1 MANYPL
7 IMLVL
12 IFITFLVL
20 FLILF
25 YYVFFTRPVK
35 ERIRRVILEDAEEVS
50 GVKQA
55 YYFVMQIL
63 KRLSQVALPKK
74 EEDLSRIQE
83 RLIRAGYRAKDA
95 QIIFFGSKVSLAI
108 LFLLILVLCRIYLG
122 KPSFISTIFFLVSV
136 ATLGFY
142 LPDLWVNL
150 TIRRREQ
157 KIRESF
163 PDTVDLLVVCVEGG
177 LGLDAAINKVGKE
190 IELTCPVL
198 SDELRLVNLEV
209 RVGKS
214 RREALKSLAFRTGLE
229 EISSLVVLINQA
241 EVFGTS
247 ISRALRVHSDH
258 MRTKRHHRAEE
269 AAAKLPVKLVL
280 PLMLFIFPALFV
292 VVLGPAFIQV
302 IKLLKGF

>member
-1 MANYPL
+1 M
-7 IMLVL
+7 
-12 IFITFLVL
+12 
-20 FLILF
+20 
-25 YYVFFTRPVK
+25 
-35 ERIRRVILEDAEEVS
+35 LEDAEEVS

-55 YYFVMQIL
+55 YYFLMQIL

-74 EEDLSRIQE
+74 EEDLSHTQE
-83 RLIRAGYRAKDA
+83 RLTRAGYRGKDA

-214 RREALKSLAFRTGLE
+214 RREALKNLAFRTGLE